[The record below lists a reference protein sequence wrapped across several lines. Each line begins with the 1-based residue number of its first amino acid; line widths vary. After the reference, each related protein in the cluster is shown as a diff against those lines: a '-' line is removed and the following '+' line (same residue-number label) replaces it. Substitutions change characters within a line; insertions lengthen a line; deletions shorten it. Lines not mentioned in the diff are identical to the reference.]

1 MVNAPPGA
9 CLWAGSLYH
18 SPHPHGQ
25 FILAPELANVA
36 EPILDKPTEGRLAAI
51 APTLG
56 SLFVLI
62 ANHPMMHVGQFVV
75 MRRKLGKPVV
85 I

>member
-1 MVNAPPGA
+1 VP
-9 CLWAGSLYH
+9 
-18 SPHPHGQ
+18 
-25 FILAPELANVA
+25 
-36 EPILDKPTEGRLAAI
+36 EPILDRATEGKLAAI
-51 APTLG
+51 APTIG
-56 SLFVLI
+56 SLLAMI